1 LADSK
6 RGLVATAAIIA
17 LLVVVIG
24 IGIVNFTMTDHVVT
38 DTSFST
44 LTNSVTSTVS
54 KTATQT
60 KVSMVFANE
69 TITVISTTTQLSSE
83 VSTSTVTPNT
93 TVTLAQT
100 TQVASNITIAEAS
113 LYGGVTATGTS
124 QGTASFLLAFNN
136 PNSSSF
142 ITSII
147 LVSPSGTT
155 VNAWDNSSSASSA
168 SNLIVFSSSHPGENA
183 VPGAQISFF
192 TFYPESSSAI
202 QLAHG
207 QTFQYVVYFASGFFV
222 AGSLVSQ

>member
-1 LADSK
+1 
-6 RGLVATAAIIA
+6 
-17 LLVVVIG
+17 
-24 IGIVNFTMTDHVVT
+24 
-38 DTSFST
+38 
-44 LTNSVTSTVS
+44 
-54 KTATQT
+54 
-60 KVSMVFANE
+60 MVFANE